1 MQRQQNQDMSWLAE
15 LRHHH
20 HEHQTDHN
28 EVQQP
33 FLLGILQCG
42 RHLPFAATTASQP
55 CTRLPTCHP
64 VCQTLCK
71 LHACSV
77 LARQKTQQPEA
88 LHPAMHT
95 TKQNLHLTL
104 LQAMCTVTGSQHST
118 GQVRQLAQTEVDW
131 TNFRAALELY
141 PAPHAQQQRQTGNVL
156 GDILPGTAGDTDSY
170 SLPDWSPC
178 KAIASECSPRS
189 GCRLSSPRSPRAQPR
204 PYTAPTLVSRQVAH
218 SNTDA
223 PCYVSS
229 LWKGAQQAN
238 LNLQCQMN
246 AAADHSVHSIHA
258 EGSSWSNPQPCSPTE
273 PYLRSR
279 SGGIALTYG
288 SRERDQPHTSSG
300 VIDAEPQISGSTS
313 SRSKSGKLINAMRER
328 SQPCSD
334 ARPQSHI
341 VAKSKAWP
349 ASPDW
354 HPTGSGLTVRQQA
367 YCLGTCSLEK
377 QQQQLAKKYGRWQ
390 QDLRSFTSCSASD
403 AERLGMQADGCIA
416 AANDAMTMTPQTYT
430 TGPV

>member
-1 MQRQQNQDMSWLAE
+1 MSSSLSEAMY
-15 LRHHH
+15 
-20 HEHQTDHN
+20 
-28 EVQQP
+28 
-33 FLLGILQCG
+33 
-42 RHLPFAATTASQP
+42 AT
-55 CTRLPTCHP
+55 HY
-64 VCQTLCK
+64 VCYTLCM
-71 LHACSV
+71 LHALLC
-77 LARQKTQQPEA
+77 LCTPEDATARGIA
-88 LHPAMHT
+88 PAMHT
-95 TKQNLHLTL
+95 INQNCYLTL

-141 PAPHAQQQRQTGNVL
+141 PSPHAERQRQTGSVL
-156 GDILPGTAGDTDSY
+156 GDILPGTAEDTNSY
-170 SLPDWSPC
+170 SLPDCSPC
-178 KAIASECSPRS
+178 KAIASECSPRA
-189 GCRLSSPRSPRAQPR
+189 GCPLSSPRSPRAQPR
-204 PYTAPTLVSRQVAH
+204 PYTAPTLVSRQVPH
-218 SNTDA
+218 SDTDA

-238 LNLQCQMN
+238 LHLQCQMN

-258 EGSSWSNPQPCSPTE
+258 EGSSLSSPRPCSPTE

-300 VIDAEPQISGSTS
+300 VIDAEPQLSGSGS
-313 SRSKSGKLINAMRER
+313 SRSESGKLINAMRER

-390 QDLRSFTSCSASD
+390 QDLRSFTSCSAAD
-403 AERLGMQADGCIA
+403 AERLGMQADRCIA
-416 AANDAMTMTPQTYT
+416 AANDEMTMTPQTYT